1 MNEKK
6 YIFKNIHHVNAYSG
20 GRTNITNTSLTT
32 VKCGTCSTNGI
43 QNERYLPLTLH
54 MTNFKERF
62 FSFK

>member
-54 MTNFKERF
+54 M
-62 FSFK
+62 